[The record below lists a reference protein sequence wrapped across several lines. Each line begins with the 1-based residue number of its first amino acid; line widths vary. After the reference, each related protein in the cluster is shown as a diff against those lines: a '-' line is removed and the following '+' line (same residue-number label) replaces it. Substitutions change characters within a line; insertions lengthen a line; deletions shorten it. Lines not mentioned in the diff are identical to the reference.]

1 MRFCKKRR
9 LLPQTLRT
17 LITAVVLAST
27 TAASM
32 ALAGQIEPKE
42 ASLQVSDETYA
53 LTAEFAID
61 LGPRLEE
68 AVTRGVPLFFN
79 LEVVVERPRQFW
91 AAEHIVTKL
100 HSQKLSYSSLTRQF
114 RLSSGGLSQSF
125 ETLSDALRILGRAG
139 SLPVVDK
146 ASLKP
151 GDTYQV
157 AVRLSLDRN
166 QLPKP
171 FQVDAITDKDWRVEA
186 KTLRWTFKP

>member
-1 MRFCKKRR
+1 M
-9 LLPQTLRT
+9 
-17 LITAVVLAST
+17 TAAVLASPV
-27 TAASM
+27 

-42 ASLQVSDETYA
+42 AALQASDDAYA
-53 LTAEFAID
+53 LTAEFVIE

-68 AVTRGVPLFFN
+68 AVARGVPLFFN

-91 AAEHIVTKL
+91 VAEHIATKL
-100 HSQKLSYSSLTRQF
+100 QSHKLSYSNLTRQF

-146 ASLKP
+146 ALLKA
-151 GDTYQV
+151 GESYQV

-171 FQVDAITDKDWRVEA
+171 FQVDAITDKDWRLEA